1 MSCAQYTESQYGR
14 VRVYTSS
21 TRPTSATDRYVG
33 VIIYE
38 SDTNRYA
45 SWNGSAWRYI
55 DAPPLC
61 EYRAAISVAGSDATI
76 SDATLKTLVLGT
88 EAADTDGF
96 ATAASS
102 TAVTIPTGKGGWY
115 NILIQ
120 VEQTASGTGTGG
132 YIQVITAGSLARTFT
147 QVANSAQGTYFWA
160 GALRLAA
167 GDTITF
173 KVFQNSGGAKTISGN
188 SYVAV
193 RLVAD

>member
-61 EYRAAISVAGSDATI
+61 EYRAAISVAGSDATV
-76 SDATLKTLVLGT
+76 TTGVLKSLVHGT
-88 EAADTDGF
+88 ETTDTDGF
-96 ATAASS
+96 ATAGSS
-102 TAVTIPTGKGGWY
+102 TAVTIPTGKGGRY
-115 NILIQ
+115 AVHCH
-120 VEQTASGTGTGG
+120 VEYTASGLGSNSSVQIVTT
-132 YIQVITAGSLARTFT
+132 GSLARTFA
-147 QVANSAQGTYFWA
+147 VPCVSNVGA
-160 GALRLAA
+160 GEISMVMRLSA
-167 GDTITF
+167 GDTLAF
-173 KVFQNSGGAKTISGN
+173 KAYQDSGGSKTLSGN
-188 SYVAV
+188 SYVMV
-193 RLVAD
+193 SLLAD